1 MATYNPKSMKA
12 EEFINDE
19 EIRATLAYAEENKNN
34 IELINAI
41 LEKARPQKQDKGY
54 VCAGLT
60 HREASVLLAC
70 EIPEKIEEM
79 YKIAEEI
86 KLAFYGN
93 RIVMFAPLYLSNY
106 CINGCVYCP
115 YHAKNKHIT
124 RKKLTQEEIRAEVIA
139 LQDMGHKRL
148 ALETGEDPINCP
160 IEYVLESIKTIYSV
174 HHKNGD
180 IRRVNVNIAATTVE
194 NYRKLKEAGI
204 GTYILFQETYH
215 KESYEKLH
223 PTGPKHNY
231 AYHTEAHDRAMEGG
245 IDDVGLGVLFGL
257 ELYKYEFAGLL
268 MHAEHLEAAFGVGP
282 HTISV
287 PRLKRADDIDP
298 TQFDNGISD
307 EIFEKIVACIR
318 IAVPYTGM
326 IISTRETEAVRTK
339 VLRLGISQTSG
350 ASRTSVGGYTEEERP
365 HDSEQ
370 FDVSDQRTL
379 DEVVRWLM
387 ENNHIPSFCTACY
400 RLGRTGDRFMSLC
413 KSGQI
418 LNCCHP
424 NALMTLTEYLVDYAS
439 PETRELGFRM
449 IEEELKK
456 VPNEKIRKIATENIE
471 AIKNSNS
478 RDFRF

>member
-1 MATYNPKSMKA
+1 
-12 EEFINDE
+12 
-19 EIRATLAYAEENKNN
+19 
-34 IELINAI
+34 
-41 LEKARPQKQDKGY
+41 
-54 VCAGLT
+54 
-60 HREASVLLAC
+60 
-70 EIPEKIEEM
+70 
-79 YKIAEEI
+79 
-86 KLAFYGN
+86 
-93 RIVMFAPLYLSNY
+93 
-106 CINGCVYCP
+106 
-115 YHAKNKHIT
+115 
-124 RKKLTQEEIRAEVIA
+124 
-139 LQDMGHKRL
+139 
-148 ALETGEDPINCP
+148 
-160 IEYVLESIKTIYSV
+160 
-174 HHKNGD
+174 
-180 IRRVNVNIAATTVE
+180 
-194 NYRKLKEAGI
+194 
-204 GTYILFQETYH
+204 
-215 KESYEKLH
+215 
-223 PTGPKHNY
+223 
-231 AYHTEAHDRAMEGG
+231 
-245 IDDVGLGVLFGL
+245 
-257 ELYKYEFAGLL
+257 
-268 MHAEHLEAAFGVGP
+268 
-282 HTISV
+282 
-287 PRLKRADDIDP
+287 
-298 TQFDNGISD
+298 
-307 EIFEKIVACIR
+307 
-318 IAVPYTGM
+318 M